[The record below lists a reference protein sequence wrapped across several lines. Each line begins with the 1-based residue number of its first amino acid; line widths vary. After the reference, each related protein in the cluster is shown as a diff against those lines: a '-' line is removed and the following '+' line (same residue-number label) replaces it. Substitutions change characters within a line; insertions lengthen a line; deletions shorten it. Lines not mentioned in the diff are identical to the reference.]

1 MDKKLWIECGCKFHQ
16 IEIEEFTID
25 KVEGSFISFC
35 IYEHRSGKTGKL
47 FKKRKLLA
55 DVVLHPKETEFFKSA
70 FKNE

>member
-1 MDKKLWIECGCKFHQ
+1 MDKKLWLECGCKFHK

-47 FKKRKLLA
+47 FKNRKLIA
-55 DVVLHPKETEFFKSA
+55 DVVLHPKEAKFFKEA
-70 FKNE
+70 FKNG